1 MRVFSKE
8 IIWINNF
15 CIHLY
20 YLKVSWFMWMQRF
33 VILTPTEHE
42 FRNEATEE
50 LKRAARK
57 YATKREWNTLLS
69 CGLVHLQDQ
78 MFRRPAMG
86 SSHDLSS
93 FLLTGVRNCG
103 WKMTP
108 CWFCS
113 HHFVYLKISTSGM
126 TSPWL
131 PLVNMFLLFST
142 DGAALRCPQ
151 VLCLLLWNFQLIPKQ
166 KNSSKQ
172 VETDNRHLL

>member
-20 YLKVSWFMWMQRF
+20 YLKVSWFMWMQRS

-42 FRNEATEE
+42 FRNEVIEE

-57 YATKREWNTLLS
+57 YATKSGTLLS

-103 WKMTP
+103 WKMIP
-108 CWFCS
+108 CWFCY
-113 HHFVYLKISTSGM
+113 HHFENKHIGDDLTMATSGEYV
-126 TSPWL
+126 SFVFNWWS
-131 PLVNMFLLFST
+131 ST
-142 DGAALRCPQ
+142 EMPPGALSLTLEFPAG
-151 VLCLLLWNFQLIPKQ
+151 
-166 KNSSKQ
+166 S
-172 VETDNRHLL
+172 